1 MPSTFQLV
9 CILLAVLVIVLLV
22 GITTSSTP
30 EYKRTDALFTAAE
43 KAFYAAL
50 CRAIDPAHYVIFGKV
65 RVADMVTVKRE
76 GKSKKDF
83 QAFAKISQKH
93 IDFVICNRADL
104 TVFCA
109 IELNDSSHQRSD
121 RSARDQF
128 LTKVFA
134 QVKLPL
140 VWITARAAYQPE
152 KIWQE
157 ALTASRSAGQP
168 HQELATA
175 DRTKRAPNF

>member
-9 CILLAVLVIVLLV
+9 CIFLAVLVLALLA
-22 GITTSSTP
+22 GLASSSALQ
-30 EYKRTDALFTAAE
+30 YKRTDALFTPAE
-43 KAFYAAL
+43 RAFYAAL
-50 CRAIDPAHYVIFGKV
+50 TRAIDPAHYVIFGKV
-65 RVADMVTVKRE
+65 RVADMITVKRE

-93 IDFVICNRADL
+93 IDFVICNRVDL

-109 IELNDSSHQRSD
+109 IELNDATHQRSD

-140 VWITARAAYQPE
+140 VWITAKASYQPE
-152 KIWQE
+152 KIWEE
-157 ALTASRSAGQP
+157 ALAATRAAAQPWQETAVGHP
-168 HQELATA
+168 G
-175 DRTKRAPNF
+175 K